1 MVSERRFTLVL
12 AGWVIALAATL
23 AAVMAAFMVP
33 GLGAARIVAILAA
46 IGAVAGLWAHVRQTN
61 RTIARF
67 IEALRFGDSATR
79 FGLEQGAGF
88 GELGRALDAAMARAH
103 ERQEAMEGELRFH
116 EALVDDMPVALLTI
130 DADGL
135 VTPAN
140 KAARRLFRDV
150 EGSHAEDY
158 APYSAT
164 LARQLAEGGPA
175 EIMLLLAL
183 DGMPQNVL
191 VRQASLDRL
200 GRRTS
205 VITVQPV
212 QGMLNA
218 VEAAAQ
224 TDLVRVL
231 THEILNSLT
240 PVTSLAETAAGLL
253 QAPDLAS
260 EPRVADARA
269 AVVALA
275 RRASGLSHFI
285 EAYRAVAKSPEV
297 RRQRFL
303 ARPWAEDIVRIFG
316 AEAATAVPIALTVEP
331 DDLAL
336 DADPD
341 LLAQVVINLLRNA
354 RQAMDGHTD
363 TPRITLRM
371 QPYGRAVLLEV
382 EDRGPGIP
390 PGLRHDIFLPF
401 FTTRANGTGVGLNLA
416 RQIAI
421 AHGGTIE
428 VRDGAEGGALIRLAL
443 PRM

>member
-1 MVSERRFTLVL
+1 MGSDRRFTLVL
-12 AGWVIALAATL
+12 AGWVALLGAALAAS
-23 AAVMAAFMVP
+23 VGAFMLP
-33 GLGAARIVAILAA
+33 GLGAGRIVALLGVA
-46 IGAVAGLWAHVRQTN
+46 GATAGLWLHVRQTN
-61 RTIARF
+61 RTVARF

-79 FGLEQGAGF
+79 FGLERGAGF
-88 GELGRALDAAMARAH
+88 GELGQALDAAMARAH
-103 ERQEAMEGELRFH
+103 ARQEAMTGELRFL
-116 EALVDDMPVALLTI
+116 EALVDDMPIALLTV
-130 DADGL
+130 DAEGQ

-150 EGSHAEDY
+150 EGARAEDY
-158 APYSAT
+158 ARYSAT
-164 LARQLAEGGPA
+164 LARQLAEGGSG
-175 EIMLLLAL
+175 ETMLLIAL

-205 VITVQPV
+205 VVTVQPV

-253 QAPDLAS
+253 QAPDLAA
-260 EPRVADARA
+260 EPRIADARA

-285 EAYRAVAKSPEV
+285 EAYRAIARSPEV

-303 ARPWAEDIVRIFG
+303 ARPWAEELVRIFA
-316 AEAATAVPIALTVEP
+316 AEAAEVPIMLIVEP
-331 DDLAL
+331 RDLPV

-354 RQAMDGHTD
+354 RQAMEGHTD
-363 TPRITLRM
+363 APHITLRLK
-371 QPYGRAVLLEV
+371 PYGQAVLLEV
-382 EDRGPGIP
+382 EDCGPGVP
-390 PGLRHDIFLPF
+390 PALRHDIFLPF

-421 AHGGTIE
+421 AHDGTIE
-428 VRDGAEGGALIRLAL
+428 VRDAAEGGALIRLAL
-443 PRM
+443 PRT